1 MKRKQLAPHIHAE
14 HPAAERYLYVMLAL
28 LPAFVGAVFYY
39 GIRVLVLTAVAEVT
53 FFFSDYY
60 SARKLY
66 PEQAYYVDYSS
77 LVSGLLLSLMVP
89 VQTSVWAMFLAALF
103 GSLLVKQ
110 AFGGVGT
117 NIFNPAL
124 ASRAFLEWIVPSQMA
139 AVESPFAGTW
149 HLSSLFTGK
158 PLVSAAQ
165 TVSDSPWM
173 QIVSGRMAGM
183 VGTTSMVLLGLGL
196 VILMERK
203 LFRFEAS
210 LSYILVLIV
219 GYVPCYIHNVDPQSF
234 LLWLSS
240 GGLLL
245 PAIFLL
251 NDCTTTPMAS
261 RGKVFFGIGAA
272 ILTLL
277 FYRFGNATYAMI
289 FPILMMNMTTPIFD
303 YYIRPQPFSKNSWYR
318 EVKS

>member
-1 MKRKQLAPHIHAE
+1 MIIVLLKPLLLILRKKHSSICCPSEQKAGFPVVCVCSVPHYHRVE
-14 HPAAERYLYVMLAL
+14 
-28 LPAFVGAVFYY
+28 AVP
-39 GIRVLVLTAVAEVT
+39 VHLAVASEPETVENAGS
-53 FFFSDYY
+53 FSNYVIASAFGFSKKYFFSDYY
-60 SARKLY
+60 SAKKLY

-89 VQTSVWAMFLAALF
+89 VQTSVWAIFLAALF

-139 AVESPFAGTW
+139 VVESPFSGTW

-158 PLVSAAQ
+158 PLASTAQ
-165 TVSDSPWM
+165 TVADSPWT

-183 VGTTSMVLLGLGL
+183 VGTTSIVLLGLGL
-196 VILMERK
+196 VILIERK

-234 LLWLSS
+234 LLWLSVH
-240 GGLLL
+240 
-245 PAIFLL
+245 FE
-251 NDCTTTPMAS
+251 
-261 RGKVFFGIGAA
+261 GKI
-272 ILTLL
+272 
-277 FYRFGNATYAMI
+277 
-289 FPILMMNMTTPIFD
+289 
-303 YYIRPQPFSKNSWYR
+303 
-318 EVKS
+318 